1 LNGEIV
7 GSIGI
12 SAPILRVTPAA
23 NQTNAESVSRV
34 AQKIGEILGALQEQ
48 D

>member
-1 LNGEIV
+1 LKGEIV

-23 NQTNAESVSRV
+23 DQANAESVSRV
-34 AQKIGEILGALQEQ
+34 AEKIGKIVGAL
-48 D
+48 